1 MTRRTTRRTQWLL
14 LALTLLLLGAL
25 LVAERI
31 AEHRRTEAAEG
42 ARLQTLARAVA
53 DNLHQQLHAL
63 DNALVSVR
71 SDFPRI
77 DDASAA
83 AAASHRLK
91 VLSDVMPGARTML
104 VLDAQGKVLA
114 ASRAEILGRD
124 FGEREYFQRPRTR
137 PDPRTLYISAPFTTT
152 LGVYSINVVRA
163 IVGPGGVF
171 EGAVTAT
178 LDPAYFEVVLRSV
191 LYAPDMGTSLVHG
204 DGVVTY

>member
-42 ARLQTLARAVA
+42 ARLQALARTVA
-53 DNLHQQLHAL
+53 DNLHQQLQAL
-63 DNALVSVR
+63 DNAPVSVR
-71 SDFPRI
+71 NDFPRI
-77 DDASAA
+77 DDASA

-114 ASRAEILGRD
+114 ASRAEMLGRD
-124 FGEREYFQRPRTR
+124 FSERNYFQRPRTR
-137 PDPRTLYISAPFTTT
+137 PDPRTLYVSAPSPRRSACTRSTWCAP
-152 LGVYSINVVRA
+152 SSA
-163 IVGPGGVF
+163 
-171 EGAVTAT
+171 
-178 LDPAYFEVVLRSV
+178 PAAHSKGR
-191 LYAPDMGTSLVHG
+191 
-204 DGVVTY
+204 